1 MHGWIVLTHKVQGLC
16 DSWVHDVKCDVRH
29 ILNRALI
36 SKVMV
41 RWHVP
46 IKSIVVQYGL
56 MGYKSSMLRGMD
68 VFPTLCH
75 YDTRGH
81 ARVVMSTLPNLL

>member
-1 MHGWIVLTHKVQGLC
+1 MHGCIVLTHKVQGLC
-16 DSWVHDVKCDVRH
+16 DSWVHDVKCDVIH

-56 MGYKSSMLRGMD
+56 MGYKPSMLRGMD
-68 VFPTLCH
+68 VFTTLCH
-75 YDTRGH
+75 YDT
-81 ARVVMSTLPNLL
+81 